1 MENNSSDDPA
11 SRKRWA
17 VGSCN
22 TVLGVLGNADIISTG
37 SVATAERPDLISGT
51 TTQICTMVLQCFFL
65 FMYHGKT
72 LCHVNVVVYE
82 YGSYLAAWFYQFFP
96 SLHHGTTTVLFCIY
110 GNADIFLFFSLQ
122 NISKISIID
131 KMTCEQCQFLHSLIV
146 LQRSRVWRPSRDE

>member
-51 TTQICTMVLQCFFL
+51 TT
-65 FMYHGKT
+65 
-72 LCHVNVVVYE
+72 
-82 YGSYLAAWFYQFFP
+82 
-96 SLHHGTTTVLFCIY
+96 
-110 GNADIFLFFSLQ
+110 
-122 NISKISIID
+122 
-131 KMTCEQCQFLHSLIV
+131 
-146 LQRSRVWRPSRDE
+146 